1 MLGWVSPGLPREE
14 PVDISL
20 QGFKLDRFTL
30 VTVKSGGQGFFFVSP
45 HCIRRQSDDWKLGK
59 SRILLERLNYG
70 IAIQLGHWDVAEH
83 QVIPWFPNFLQ
94 LSLTIGCSNNP
105 TSPPPYTIPN

>member
-30 VTVKSGGQGFFFVSP
+30 VTVKSGGQGLFFISS
-45 HCIRRQSDDWKLGK
+45 HCIRRQGDDWKLGK
-59 SRILLERLNYG
+59 SRILPERLNYG
-70 IAIQLGHWDVAEH
+70 IAIQLGHLNVAEH
-83 QVIPWFPNFLQ
+83 QVRRCFRNFLQ
-94 LSLTIGCSNNP
+94 RFLTIGCFDNLI
-105 TSPPPYTIPN
+105 SPALDELT

>member
-45 HCIRRQSDDWKLGK
+45 HCIRRQGDDWKLGK
-59 SRILLERLNYG
+59 SRILPQRLNYG
-70 IAIQLGHWDVAEH
+70 IAIQLGHLTVAEH
-83 QVIPWFPNFLQ
+83 QVKPSFPNFLQ
-94 LSLTIGCSNNP
+94 RFLPTTSFNNLISPSLNDS
-105 TSPPPYTIPN
+105 